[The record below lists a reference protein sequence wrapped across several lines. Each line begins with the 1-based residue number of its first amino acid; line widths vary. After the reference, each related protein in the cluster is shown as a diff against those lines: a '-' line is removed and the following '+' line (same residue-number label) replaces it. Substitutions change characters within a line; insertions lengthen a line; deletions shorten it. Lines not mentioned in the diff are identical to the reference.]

1 MYFANTWH
9 KSFNFVITPE
19 EFEAVFSRDDYE
31 FVTGNTL
38 VDMDYISTEK
48 QEIFDA
54 YQQYYEKIL
63 LREEKYN
70 HKTLW
75 TIEDKMRQSM
85 IDQTKKLIFLEVED
99 NKKDAVKYKR
109 VRTKEPF
116 MNLDPFYLL
125 YKKEKNLL
133 STIYHAPENTFGL
146 KLTYPK
152 TISLADKNDN
162 LRGNYD
168 TEKYPMYAIFK
179 DIIKQIKK
187 ISHKAKMMKGEQLLK
202 PDFWISDKAKEQVGK
217 NYYLQQ
223 TGLVFV

>member
-1 MYFANTWH
+1 
-9 KSFNFVITPE
+9 
-19 EFEAVFSRDDYE
+19 
-31 FVTGNTL
+31 
-38 VDMDYISTEK
+38 
-48 QEIFDA
+48 
-54 YQQYYEKIL
+54 
-63 LREEKYN
+63 
-70 HKTLW
+70 
-75 TIEDKMRQSM
+75 M

-168 TEKYPMYAIFK
+168 TEKYPMYAK
-179 DIIKQIKK
+179 IKK

>member
-19 EFEAVFSRDDYE
+19 EFKAVFSRDDYE
-31 FVTGNTL
+31 FVISNML

-48 QEIFDA
+48 QEIFNA

-70 HKTLW
+70 HKILW
-75 TIEDKMRQSM
+75 TIENKMRQSM
-85 IDQTKKLIFLEVED
+85 IDQTKKLIFLEVEG
-99 NKKDAVKYKR
+99 NKKDAVKYKE

-116 MNLDPFYLL
+116 MNIAPFYLL
-125 YKKEKNLL
+125 YIKEKNLL

-152 TISLADKNDN
+152 TISLADKNN
-162 LRGNYD
+162 KLRGNYD

-202 PDFWISDKAKEQVGK
+202 PDFWISDKAKEQVGR

-223 TGLVFV
+223 KGLLFV

>member
-31 FVTGNTL
+31 FVTSNML
-38 VDMDYISTEK
+38 VDIDYISTEK
-48 QEIFDA
+48 QEIFNA

-63 LREEKYN
+63 LREEKYD

-85 IDQTKKLIFLEVED
+85 IDQTKKLIFLEVEG
-99 NKKDAVKYKR
+99 NKKDALKYKR

-133 STIYHAPENTFGL
+133 SFLYFSSLDIVQYFARFAGFL
-146 KLTYPK
+146 RAFLT
-152 TISLADKNDN
+152 
-162 LRGNYD
+162 
-168 TEKYPMYAIFK
+168 
-179 DIIKQIKK
+179 
-187 ISHKAKMMKGEQLLK
+187 
-202 PDFWISDKAKEQVGK
+202 
-217 NYYLQQ
+217 
-223 TGLVFV
+223 VF

>member
-19 EFEAVFSRDDYE
+19 EFEAVFSREDFE
-31 FVTGNTL
+31 FVTNNTR
-38 VDMDYISTEK
+38 VNIDYSHTEK
-48 QEIFDA
+48 QDIFEA
-54 YQQYYEKIL
+54 YQQYYEKVL
-63 LREEKYN
+63 TNGEKYE
-70 HKTLW
+70 HEALW
-75 TIEDKMRQSM
+75 KIVNAMRQGM
-85 IDQTKKLIFLEVED
+85 IDQTKKIIFAEVVLSGKISDE
-99 NKKDAVKYKR
+99 YKL
-109 VRTKEPF
+109 VCCKEPF
-116 MNLDPFYLL
+116 MEIDPFCLL

-162 LRGNYD
+162 LRGNYS

-187 ISHKAKMMKGEQLLK
+187 ISHKAKMMKGELLLK

-223 TGLVFV
+223 MGLVFV

>member
-9 KSFNFVITPE
+9 KSFNFVITPK

-31 FVTGNTL
+31 FVTSNML
-38 VDMDYISTEK
+38 VDINYISTEK
-48 QEIFDA
+48 QEIFNA

-70 HKTLW
+70 HKILW
-75 TIEDKMRQSM
+75 TIENKMRQSM
-85 IDQTKKLIFLEVED
+85 IDQTKKLIFLEVEG
-99 NKKDAVKYKR
+99 NKKDAVKYKE

-116 MNLDPFYLL
+116 MNIAPFYLL
-125 YKKEKNLL
+125 YIKEKNLL

-152 TISLADKNDN
+152 TISLADKNN
-162 LRGNYD
+162 KLRGNYD

-223 TGLVFV
+223 IGLVFV

>member
-31 FVTGNTL
+31 FVISNML
-38 VDMDYISTEK
+38 VDIDYISTEK
-48 QEIFDA
+48 QEIFSA

-70 HKTLW
+70 HKILW

-85 IDQTKKLIFLEVED
+85 IDQTKKLIFLEVEG
-99 NKKDAVKYKR
+99 NKKDAVKYKG

-116 MNLDPFYLL
+116 MNIAPFYLL
-125 YKKEKNLL
+125 YIKEKNLL

-152 TISLADKNDN
+152 TISLADKNPK
-162 LRGNYD
+162 R
-168 TEKYPMYAIFK
+168 
-179 DIIKQIKK
+179 
-187 ISHKAKMMKGEQLLK
+187 
-202 PDFWISDKAKEQVGK
+202 
-217 NYYLQQ
+217 
-223 TGLVFV
+223 